1 MLRSW
6 EVSRVRRT
14 QRPQARRPSRRRLM
28 LRLVRRVRRRAMKVL
43 NMETVVMGS
52 VAAEVGRG
60 VEIHF
65 LERQIAPRVH
75 GRRTPR
81 IGATLRRSLGSER

>member
-1 MLRSW
+1 
-6 EVSRVRRT
+6 
-14 QRPQARRPSRRRLM
+14 
-28 LRLVRRVRRRAMKVL
+28 MKVL